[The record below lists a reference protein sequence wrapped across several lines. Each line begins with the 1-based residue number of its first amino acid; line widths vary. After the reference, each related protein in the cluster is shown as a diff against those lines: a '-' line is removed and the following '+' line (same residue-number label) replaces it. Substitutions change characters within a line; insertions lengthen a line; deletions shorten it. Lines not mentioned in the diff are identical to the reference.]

1 VRTLTRCDVKR
12 SGRLLTFVI
21 DGDGFLY
28 KMCRGIVGTLV
39 QLGGGKFTEPG
50 LRQMLAARDR
60 RVAGVSARRRDWFC
74 GGCIIENVKRETRN
88 AKRKT

>member
-1 VRTLTRCDVKR
+1 LRREAER
-12 SGRLLTFVI
+12 ALLTFVI

-60 RVAGVSARRRDWFC
+60 RVAGVSAPAQGLVLWRVY
-74 GGCIIENVKRETRN
+74 IENVKRETRN